1 MVIACSKNENLYT
14 AFYCFVLILILNSTN
29 LIEQKY
35 VKNINPKI
43 LIVFFVKKMLIKILL
58 KF

>member
-1 MVIACSKNENLYT
+1 MLFNVLYSI
-14 AFYCFVLILILNSTN
+14 FILNSTN

-43 LIVFFVKKMLIKILL
+43 LNVFFVKKMLIKVLV